1 VCPQLF
7 DDFFELA
14 ERKFEGINIGGLKD
28 GIWLTH
34 VAILWMPYDERGAT
48 MRIEIGLSNELP
60 VDTLFGVNFQQATK
74 MTINLGTN
82 KAESPYLGDT
92 YDIVWRA
99 PANSD
104 LGQIRHEAQKS
115 PMVFLATG
123 EADDDEG
130 DDGDESA

>member
-1 VCPQLF
+1 
-7 DDFFELA
+7 
-14 ERKFEGINIGGLKD
+14 
-28 GIWLTH
+28 
-34 VAILWMPYDERGAT
+34 
-48 MRIEIGLSNELP
+48 
-60 VDTLFGVNFQQATK
+60 VNFQQATK

-92 YDIVWRA
+92 YGIVWKP

-123 EADDDEG
+123 ETDDNDGE
-130 DDGDESA
+130 DGDAST